1 MVQSGGGRLR
11 FRATRQR
18 GAAQLSALSVTGAQ
32 MRMAEFVQSLPP
44 VTRRVVVTAWGASFI
59 VAIFGLV
66 PAWVAGVNDE
76 LGWPQWR
83 TTAGQALGV
92 LLFLGGLGL
101 VVYCSRLFARIG
113 KGTPVPIAPPT
124 ELVVSGLYRF
134 TRNPIYVA
142 QVAILSSYFCYFGEL
157 ALLLYSGVWALLVQ
171 GFVVWVEEPDLR
183 SRFGES
189 YLEYTRQVPRWVG
202 IPARRRKRAA

>member
-1 MVQSGGGRLR
+1 L
-11 FRATRQR
+11 
-18 GAAQLSALSVTGAQ
+18 AAIHWAALHVGI
-32 MRMAEFVQSLPP
+32 AEFVQSLPP
-44 VTRRVVVTAWGASFI
+44 VTRRVVVTAWGAVFI

-66 PAWVAGVNDE
+66 PAWVADVNDE
-76 LGWPQWR
+76 LDWPRWR
-83 TTAGQALGV
+83 TSAGQTLGV

-101 VVYCSRLFARIG
+101 AVYCSRLFARIG

-142 QVAILSSYFCYFGEL
+142 QVAILSSYFCYSGEL

-171 GFVVWVEEPDLR
+171 GFVVWIEEPDLR
-183 SRFGES
+183 RRFGDS
-189 YLEYTRQVPRWVG
+189 YLEYTREVPRWVG
-202 IPARRRKRAA
+202 IPARRRS